1 MIAFRL
7 PVRSILRNIAF
18 YSFALFLTSQIL
30 SGVRVTGGFTTY
42 LLGGLVLSLLFLVVK
57 PILSI
62 ITLPLNIATL
72 GIFSF
77 LINAVILYLLTVFVA
92 NVTINRFDFPGFSF
106 AGFVVP
112 SLSFNDFFAFVIASI
127 VLSVIIG
134 ALKWLVDR

>member
-1 MIAFRL
+1 M
-7 PVRSILRNIAF
+7 RSVLRNIAF

-30 SGVRVTGGFTTY
+30 GGVKISGEFTTY

-77 LINAVILYLLTVFVA
+77 FINAIVLYLLTVFVT
-92 NVTINRFDFPGFSF
+92 NVTISRFVFPGFSF
-106 AGFVVP
+106 AGFIIP
-112 SLSFNDFFAFVIASI
+112 KLFINDFFAFVIASI
-127 VLSVIIG
+127 LLSIIIG
-134 ALKWLVDR
+134 GLKWLTER